1 MIIAAKIKSFFNN
14 KIQFDRKND
23 DFFTGVFSMACCQ
36 RGPLAS
42 SLNYCF
48 ISASLL
54 PVSGPV
60 INRQSLVF

>member
-23 DFFTGVFSMACCQ
+23 DFSTGGSMGCCQ